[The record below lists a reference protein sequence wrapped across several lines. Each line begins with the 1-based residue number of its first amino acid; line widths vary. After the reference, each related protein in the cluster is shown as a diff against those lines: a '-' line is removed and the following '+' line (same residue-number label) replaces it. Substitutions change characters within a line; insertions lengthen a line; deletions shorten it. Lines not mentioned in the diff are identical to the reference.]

1 MQLVPWICTYGGIRG
16 RCTQLLQ
23 VGSDSSFR
31 IGGTSQVTKLFW
43 GSAGDDISRELDAE
57 GEMHDLFESPVDF

>member
-1 MQLVPWICTYGGIRG
+1 
-16 RCTQLLQ
+16 
-23 VGSDSSFR
+23 VGSDSSFK
-31 IGGTSQVTKLFW
+31 IGVTSQVTKLFW